1 DLFGTNYYYQCYFSA
16 DNMELND
23 GRLIEKTCM
32 YGGVTEHDGNQI
44 DKNNSTDNS
53 HNILIKVFEN
63 ERNSL
68 SFDIPTNKKNITAQ
82 EIDYKVRNYLLK
94 HKNLYEFN
102 SSPYETGYIKFIEG
116 NGHSFWYDMMPESG
130 EKFYPTKY
138 LLIYNDNKTV
148 ESKSI
153 NVEVHLTKK

>member
-1 DLFGTNYYYQCYFSA
+1 
-16 DNMELND
+16 
-23 GRLIEKTCM
+23 M

-53 HNILIKVFEN
+53 HNILIKVYEN

-94 HKNLYEFN
+94 HKN
-102 SSPYETGYIKFIEG
+102 SQVQTP
-116 NGHSFWYDMMPESG
+116 
-130 EKFYPTKY
+130 
-138 LLIYNDNKTV
+138 V
-148 ESKSI
+148 
-153 NVEVHLTKK
+153 